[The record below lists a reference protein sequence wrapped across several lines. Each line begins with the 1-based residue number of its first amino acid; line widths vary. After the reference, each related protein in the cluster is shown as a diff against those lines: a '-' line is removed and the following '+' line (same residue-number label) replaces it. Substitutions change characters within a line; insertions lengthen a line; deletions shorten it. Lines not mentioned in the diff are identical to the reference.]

1 MKLKNKQSGQS
12 VLEYAILFFVLA
24 SVIVVM
30 SVYLSRTVKG
40 RFKQIESEVN
50 QPVSVRWF

>member
-1 MKLKNKQSGQS
+1 MKLKKKQSGQS